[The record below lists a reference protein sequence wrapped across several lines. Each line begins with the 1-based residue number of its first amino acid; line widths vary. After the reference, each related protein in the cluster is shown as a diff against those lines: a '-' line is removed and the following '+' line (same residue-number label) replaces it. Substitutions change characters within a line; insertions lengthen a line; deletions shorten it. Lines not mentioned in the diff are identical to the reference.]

1 MKVTIV
7 VLKLLFIGAL
17 FLVSN
22 NELRLVESQDLNTFI
37 DLYVAWLGNLFSQS
51 VELTGYVAN
60 SQWLPTSVNET
71 IFS

>member
-1 MKVTIV
+1 MKITII

-22 NELRLVESQDLNTFI
+22 NELRLADSQDLNQFI
-37 DLYVAWLGNLFSQS
+37 DLYTGWLGRLFTQS

-60 SQWLPTSVNET
+60 SQWLPVDSNVTM
-71 IFS
+71 FS